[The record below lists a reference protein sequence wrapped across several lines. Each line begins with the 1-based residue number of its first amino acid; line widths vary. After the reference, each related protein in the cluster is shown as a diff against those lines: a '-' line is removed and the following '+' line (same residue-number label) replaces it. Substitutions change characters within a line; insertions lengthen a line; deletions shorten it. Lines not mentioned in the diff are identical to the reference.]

1 MTNIY
6 IEGIQGS
13 GKSTLLNR
21 IARSNPNLQVC
32 REGDYSPVELAWCTW
47 MTETEYNSVLECY
60 SVIRDEIVKNTFKN
74 TFKGKE
80 YFIVTYTRILTDI
93 SGFHKDLE
101 QYEIY
106 NGRREFGDFKEIIFS
121 RYQCFAKNALA
132 NIKVNTTPNYNTH
145 GYLFE
150 CSFFQNIIETL
161 ILYYLLSDE
170 EIVEFYRELYHN
182 VNNDDFK
189 LLYLYSDDIE
199 ENIATI
205 RKERCDNQGN
215 ELWYELMLKYLI
227 ASPYGQQ
234 HGYSNFEH
242 MISHFKHR
250 QELEMRIVRDIIGDK
265 AIVVTAEE
273 RDFYGSFIYS

>member
-1 MTNIY
+1 MTNIF

-21 IARSNPNLQVC
+21 IARSNPGMQVC
-32 REGDYSPVELAWCTW
+32 REGDYSPIELAWCTW
-47 MTETEYNSVLECY
+47 MTEEDYNVVLKRY
-60 SVIRDEIVKNTFKN
+60 GAIRDEIISNTFKN
-74 TFKGKE
+74 IFKGKE
-80 YFIVTYTRILTDI
+80 YFIITYTRILTDI
-93 SGFHKDLE
+93 PGFHKDLE

-106 NGRREFGDFKEIIFS
+106 NGRRDFRDFRDIIFL
-121 RYQCFAKNALA
+121 RYKNFNENAAANFAMNPEAQ
-132 NIKVNTTPNYNTH
+132 

-161 ILYYLLSDE
+161 ILYYMLSDE
-170 EIVEFYRELYHN
+170 EIVDFYRELYHN
-182 VNNDDFK
+182 VKNDDFK
-189 LLYLYSDDIE
+189 LLYLCSDSIE
-199 ENIATI
+199 ENISNI
-205 RKERCDNQGN
+205 KKERCDNQGN
-215 ELWYELMLKYLI
+215 EVWYELMLNYLI

-234 HGYSNFEH
+234 QGYSNFEH

>member
-1 MTNIY
+1 MTNIF

-21 IARSNPNLQVC
+21 IAQSNPNLQVC

-47 MTETEYNSVLECY
+47 MNENEYNAVLERY
-60 SVIRDEIVKNTFKN
+60 DTIRDEIVRNTFKN
-74 TFKGKE
+74 IFEGKE

-93 SGFHKDLE
+93 PGFHKDLE

-106 NGRREFGDFKEIIFS
+106 NGRREFEDFKEIIFS
-121 RYQCFAKNALA
+121 RYKNFSEKDTANFAEQN
-132 NIKVNTTPNYNTH
+132 
-145 GYLFE
+145 YLFE

-161 ILYYLLSDE
+161 ILYYMLSDE

-234 HGYSNFEH
+234 YGYGTFDD
-242 MISHFKHR
+242 MIAHFKHR
-250 QELEMRIVRDIIGDK
+250 QDLEMRIIRDIIGEQ
-265 AIVVTAEE
+265 AIIVPSGE

>member
-1 MTNIY
+1 MTNIF

-21 IARSNPNLQVC
+21 IARSNPGLQVC
-32 REGDYSPVELAWCTW
+32 REGDYSPIELAWCTW
-47 MTETEYNSVLECY
+47 MTEEEYNAILERY
-60 SVIRDEIVKNTFKN
+60 DTIRDAIVSNTFKN
-74 TFKGKE
+74 TLKGKE

-93 SGFHKDLE
+93 PGFHKDLE

-106 NGRREFGDFKEIIFS
+106 NGRRDFADFKEIIFS
-121 RYQCFAKNALA
+121 RYKNFTENATVNFTKNL
-132 NIKVNTTPNYNTH
+132 KVQ

-161 ILYYLLSDE
+161 ILYYMLSDE
-170 EIVEFYRELYHN
+170 EIVEFYRELYDN
-182 VNNDDFK
+182 VNSDDFK
-189 LLYLYSDDIE
+189 LLYLYSNNIE
-199 ENIATI
+199 DNIATI

-227 ASPYGQQ
+227 ASPYGQR
-234 HGYSNFEH
+234 HGYGTFED
-242 MISHFKHR
+242 MIAHFRHR
-250 QELEMRIVRDIIGDK
+250 QELEMRIIREVIGDR
-265 AIVVTAEE
+265 AVIVPTEE